1 MRSSNIRFKLIGVL
15 SISTALAVVAV
26 AAATTASHAQFRPSS
41 MSMGPRGGSMGNMGG
56 GSMMGGQ
63 GFRTSEP
70 RFQRFQN
77 SISENPKLG
86 NPKLGSTRYPG
97 KGKGKG
103 GDVVVIRDPGGDGR
117 PPGRPPG
124 KPPGKRPPWIGPGI
138 GPIVGPPVVGVAVAT
153 PGPVGAGPSSAGPL
167 RPPSGGTTV
176 AQRGGIT
183 FPSDNRYVK
192 DEVLLEVVG
201 QISPQQSNAIAARNR
216 LTRVESFYSPLTNTT
231 IFLWK
236 ITDGRS
242 VRTVLSQLGREQVL
256 YAGQPN
262 FIYRSGQAAAGQDAA
277 AGGTFAPQPQ
287 ATPQPTP
294 AVATAAARPAAG
306 DPAQY
311 ALTKLRIGEAHG
323 LANGDKILVAVIDSG
338 VDLGHPEFK
347 GAVAGSFDALGKA
360 ERPHSH
366 GTAIAGVIAARA
378 RLMGVAPASRILAI
392 RAFGAT
398 GVSTEATTMAI
409 VKGIKYATEQ
419 KARVINMSFAG
430 PTDPGLGRYLA
441 AAKANGAV
449 LIAAAGNFGPKSPPQ
464 YPAADPN
471 VIAVSATDANDKM
484 FKASNIGPHVAV
496 AAPGVDILLP
506 APDSDYQLISGT
518 SFSAAYVSGVAA
530 LMLERAP
537 QLTPEGVRKI
547 LQDTAKDLGPT
558 GKDHE
563 FGAGLVDAYQAILA
577 VQPNASAGQGGSQP
591 RVTAQ

>member
-1 MRSSNIRFKLIGVL
+1 M
-15 SISTALAVVAV
+15 
-26 AAATTASHAQFRPSS
+26 
-41 MSMGPRGGSMGNMGG
+41 
-56 GSMMGGQ
+56 
-63 GFRTSEP
+63 
-70 RFQRFQN
+70 
-77 SISENPKLG
+77 
-86 NPKLGSTRYPG
+86 
-97 KGKGKG
+97 
-103 GDVVVIRDPGGDGR
+103 
-117 PPGRPPG
+117 
-124 KPPGKRPPWIGPGI
+124 
-138 GPIVGPPVVGVAVAT
+138 VGVAVAT
-153 PGPVGAGPSSAGPL
+153 PGPVGAGPSGTGPL

-176 AQRGGIT
+176 AQRGGVT
-183 FPSDNRYVK
+183 LPPPSDPRFVK
-192 DEVLLEVVG
+192 DEVLIEVVG
-201 QISPQQSNAIAARNR
+201 ELSQQQTNAIAARNR
-216 LTRVESFYSPLTNTT
+216 LTRLESFYWPLTNST
-231 IFLWK
+231 IFRWK
-236 ITDGRS
+236 INDGRP
-242 VRTVLSQLGREQVL
+242 VAMVLTQLGRERVFAAL
-256 YAGQPN
+256 QPN
-262 FIYRSGQAAAGQDAA
+262 FIYHGSQAAGQ
-277 AGGTFAPQPQ
+277 GGTFAPQPQ

-323 LANGDKILVAVIDSG
+323 LANGDQILVAVIELRRRS
-338 VDLGHPEFK
+338 
-347 GAVAGSFDALGKA
+347 
-360 ERPHSH
+360 RPSRIQ
-366 GTAIAGVIAARA
+366 GRGCGLVRRA
-378 RLMGVAPASRILAI
+378 RQGRAAALARHRDCRRDRRACPPDGRGACARILAI
-392 RAFGAT
+392 RAFGTT

-471 VIAVSATDANDKM
+471 VIAVSATDANDRM

-530 LMLERAP
+530 LMLQRAP
-537 QLTPEGVRKI
+537 ELTPDGVRKI

-558 GKDHE
+558 GKDPE

-577 VQPNASAGQGGSQP
+577 AQPNASAGQAPPQP